1 MGSSPLTRGKRP
13 LVSHPRAVSGLIPAH
28 AGKTIICDPSG
39 LVSKAHPRSRGENPP
54 RLSVDAPH
62 EGSSPLTRGKRSR
75 AWSPIPTPGLI
86 PAHAGKT
93 SIWSRTCQAPGAH
106 PRSRGENGLG
116 RRGNQADRGSSPL
129 TRGKRSGQDTPTT
142 GHRAHPRSR
151 GENLCRIGHE
161 TEVPGSSP
169 LTRGKLTPHGAPP
182 GTSGLIP
189 AHAGKTPCPASSH
202 SSRRAHPRSRGE
214 NYGCMG

>member
-1 MGSSPLTRGKRP
+1 MHRMRAHPRSRGENAHGHGRRYRRRGSSPLTRGKP
-13 LVSHPRAVSGLIPAH
+13 AYGAVPAKHLGLIPAH
-28 AGKTIICDPSG
+28 AGKTRRRRRPGYS
-39 LVSKAHPRSRGENPP
+39 SR
-54 RLSVDAPH
+54 
-62 EGSSPLTRGKRSR
+62 
-75 AWSPIPTPGLI
+75 
-86 PAHAGKT
+86 
-93 SIWSRTCQAPGAH
+93 AH